1 MTVAITIHLFQA
13 VYTGHGCFGRFWEIA
28 TYISV
33 MVNGHCIH
41 FYKNKYNKLTP
52 SYIINTFILTT
63 QCKRVNGTTCSATI
77 LLTAD
82 YIVIS
87 KGKGVL
93 HCTFCIPVLFIQ
105 TLHTSL
111 LPLPQSYRVLVFE
124 LQGRWLKWKKNK
136 RNGWKKKRFKYPQQS
151 NSLFCWLFRPFN
163 S

>member
-1 MTVAITIHLFQA
+1 MIVAITIHLFQA
-13 VYTGHGCFGRFWEIA
+13 VYTGHDYFGRFWEIA
-28 TYISV
+28 SYLYLC
-33 MVNGHCIH
+33 NGQWSLHS
-41 FYKNKYNKLTP
+41 FYKNKYTKLIP
-52 SYIINTFILTT
+52 SHIINTFILTT
-63 QCKRVNGTTCSATI
+63 QCKRVNGTNCSATI
-77 LLTAD
+77 LLTTD

-136 RNGWKKKRFKYPQQS
+136 RNGWKKKTIQIPTTIK
-151 NSLFCWLFRPFN
+151 
-163 S
+163 

>member
-1 MTVAITIHLFQA
+1 MIILGDFERQL
-13 VYTGHGCFGRFWEIA
+13 A
-28 TYISV
+28 TYISA

-63 QCKRVNGTTCSATI
+63 QCKRVNETTCSATI
-77 LLTAD
+77 LLTTD

-105 TLHTSL
+105 TLHTL
-111 LPLPQSYRVLVFE
+111 LLTLPQSYRVLVFE
-124 LQGRWLKWKKNK
+124 LQGR
-136 RNGWKKKRFKYPQQS
+136 
-151 NSLFCWLFRPFN
+151 
-163 S
+163 